1 MNIKAVLF
9 DLDGTLVNSLDDLAD
24 SVNFALT
31 EFGFPTHETEKF
43 KYFIGD
49 GMAKLIE
56 RVLPEDKKDA
66 ELQKS
71 VLDVFM
77 NHYRSHFADKTAAYE
92 GIADLVN
99 ELSAKGLKLAIVS
112 NKVQDMAEEVA
123 RRVLSGIEFDIVC
136 GKREGYPTKPD
147 PTLTLEII
155 GELGVSPL
163 ECVFIGD
170 SGMDMAVAKNAKLV
184 SIGVLWGFRAED
196 ELRNNGADYI
206 VSRPQEIAEIIDKIN
221 L

>member
-9 DLDGTLVNSLDDLAD
+9 DLDGTLVNSIDDLAD
-24 SVNFALT
+24 SVNHALT
-31 EFGFPTHETEKF
+31 EYGFSTHETEKF

-66 ELQKS
+66 DLQKS
-71 VLDVFM
+71 VLDTFM
-77 NHYRSHFADKTAAYE
+77 NRYRSHFADKTVAYE
-92 GIADLVN
+92 GIA
-99 ELSAKGLKLAIVS
+99 ELIKALSEQNLKLAVIS
-112 NKVQDMAEEVA
+112 NKAQDMAVEVTLK
-123 RRVLSGIEFDIVC
+123 VLSDLKFDIIC

-155 GELGVSPL
+155 DELGVKP
-163 ECVFIGD
+163 ENCVFVGD
-170 SGMDMAVAKNAKLV
+170 SGMDMAVAKNAHTL
-184 SIGVLWGFRAED
+184 SIGVLWGFRTES
-196 ELRNNGADYI
+196 ELLENGADYI
-206 VSRPQEIAEIIDKIN
+206 VNHPSKIKEIIDNIN